1 MEMIK
6 ISVRNLVEFI
16 LREGDIDNRRGTG
29 AAEEAMQEG
38 SRMHRKIQS
47 SQGSSYRAEVS
58 LSELISFDD
67 FCLTVEGRAD
77 GIITEKNKVTVDEI
91 KCMYKNVYEMKEPI
105 AIHLAQAKCYAYIYA
120 KQNELKN
127 IGVQMTYCN
136 LETEYI
142 KRFKDEYSFEE
153 LSKWFLE
160 LVEKYSR
167 FAKWEIE
174 HKRSRDASIYPLCFP
189 FEYRK
194 GQKEMTASV
203 YHAIGENQ
211 KLFVQAPTG
220 IGKTMAAI
228 FPSVKAIGEG
238 KAEKLFYLTA
248 KTALSHVAIGTFN
261 TLAEKGLDIVSI
273 SITAKE
279 KCCPWEVCECNPD
292 ACPYAKGHY
301 DRVNDA
307 MLDIIDH
314 ERMITF
320 EDILSY
326 AEKHQVCPFEFE
338 LDVSLFSDAVICDY
352 NYVFDPTVCLKR
364 YFGEGNNGQYIFL
377 VDEAHNLV
385 DRARS
390 MYSAPLYKENFLEVK
405 KILNDDFKERFGEK
419 EKRDEYQRSKK
430 LDDDMMKTLEGNE
443 KRLAL
448 ALDKCNKLLLN
459 FKRQC
464 EGYKVIETAS
474 DIAALEE
481 FYMKLLTA
489 MSAYS
494 SFLEKEKDVPER
506 EKVLEL
512 YFDLMHF
519 TNMYE
524 VMNRKSVVYY
534 EQLDQRFMIKLF
546 NVDPSDH
553 LMERLEKARATIF
566 FSATML
572 PIHYYKELLTGSLD
586 TPAIYL
592 NSPFDPAKRR
602 ILIGRDVSSL
612 YKRRTREEYL
622 KYAAYIRSV
631 CGAKKGNYMVF
642 FPSYRMLLDC
652 YEALLTIGIPDGLTP
667 ILQTANM
674 TETERKDFLLAFEKE
689 DDLLAFCI
697 LGGIFS
703 EGIDLTGEKLIGA
716 LIVGTGIPMV
726 CNENEILKNHFD
738 EMNGNGFDYAYR
750 YPGMNKV
757 SQAAGR
763 VIRTE
768 EDRGVICLLDE
779 RFVYKETIKLFP
791 SEWSDYIVVDSWKIE
806 RAVMDFWDQK

>member
-29 AAEEAMQEG
+29 SAEDAMQEG

-58 LSELISFDD
+58 LSDMISFDD

-77 GIITEKNKVTVDEI
+77 GIITEKDQVIVDEI
-91 KCMYKNVYEMKEPI
+91 KCMYRNVYEMKEPI

-120 KQNELKN
+120 KQNELKT
-127 IGVQMTYCN
+127 ISVQMTYCN

-142 KRFKDEYSFEE
+142 KRFTEDYSFEE
-153 LSKWFLE
+153 LNKWFLE
-160 LVEKYSR
+160 IIEKYSR
-167 FAKWEIE
+167 FAKWEID
-174 HKRSRDASIYPLCFP
+174 HKRNRDISIAPLTFP

-203 YHAIGENQ
+203 YHSINEKLN
-211 KLFVQAPTG
+211 LFVQAPTG

-261 TLAEKGLDIVSI
+261 TLIKKGLDIVAI

-279 KCCPWEVCECNPD
+279 KCCPMEECECNPD
-292 ACPYAKGHY
+292 VCPYAKGHY

-307 MLDIIDH
+307 MLDIMGH
-314 ERMITF
+314 EKMITL
-320 EDILSY
+320 ESILSY
-326 AEKHQVCPFEFE
+326 SEKHQVCPFEFE
-338 LDVSLFSDAVICDY
+338 LDVSLFSDALICDY

-364 YFGEGNNGQYIFL
+364 YFGEGSNGEYIFL

-385 DRARS
+385 DRARG
-390 MYSAPLYKENFLEVK
+390 MYSAPLYKEDLMEVK
-405 KILNDDFKERFGEK
+405 KILSDDFDERFREK
-419 EKRDEYQRSKK
+419 EKRDAYKK
-430 LDDDMMKTLEGNE
+430 LKNIDDDTMMTLEMNE
-443 KRLAL
+443 RKLISAL
-448 ALDKCNKLLLN
+448 KESNKLLLN
-459 FKRQC
+459 LKRRC
-464 EGYKVIETAS
+464 ESYQVVDSSA
-474 DIAALEE
+474 DIASVNDL
-481 FYMKLLTA
+481 YNKLLTV

-506 EKVLEL
+506 EKVLNL

-519 TNMYE
+519 VNMYE
-524 VMNRKSVVYY
+524 VMNSKSVIYY
-534 EQLDQRFMIKLF
+534 EQQDQKFMLKLF

-553 LMERLEKARATIF
+553 LLERLEKARATVF

-572 PIHYYKELLTGSLD
+572 PIHYYKELLTGNTD

-592 NSPFDPAKRR
+592 TSPFDPKKRR

-612 YKRRTREEYL
+612 YKRRTHEEFK
-622 KYAAYIRSV
+622 KYAEYIKTICEAR
-631 CGAKKGNYMVF
+631 KGNYMVF
-642 FPSYRMLLDC
+642 FPSYRMLEDC
-652 YEALLTIGIPDGLTP
+652 LEVLYEIGFPEGLKP
-667 ILQTANM
+667 IIQTANM
-674 TETERKDFLLAFEKE
+674 SETERKDFLLAFERE
-689 DDLLAFCI
+689 DDLIAFCI

-703 EGIDLTGEKLIGA
+703 EGIDLVGERLIGA

-738 EMNGNGFDYAYR
+738 DMNGNGFDYAYR
-750 YPGMNKV
+750 FPGMNKV
-757 SQAAGR
+757 EQAAGR

-768 EDRGVICLLDE
+768 EDMGVICLLDE
-779 RFVYKETIKLFP
+779 RFVYGETIKLFP
-791 SEWSDYIVVDSWKIE
+791 AEWSDYAVVDRNNIKNT
-806 RAVMDFWDQK
+806 VQDFWGEK